1 MNMTYRMKEYSME
14 FIEVSISTTTQG
26 IDTLVSALEDIGV
39 RGFAIEDSAD
49 FNEFLETVTPHW
61 DYVDESLLKKREEPT
76 RVKIYPEK
84 NEQGQAL
91 IALLHTTLDELRRK
105 DVSGNLGTLELSFST
120 VRDEDWAN
128 NYKKYFKPFPLG
140 ERLLIKPSWEETDNP
155 ENRVILEIDPSSS
168 FGTGSHET
176 TRLCLEQIETCV
188 KPGSEVI
195 DMGCGSGI
203 LSVAALLFGA
213 SHVTC
218 VDIDEGCLGTTR
230 ENMERNGFGEECWDG
245 YCGNVLTMPWLDKK
259 VRAKQYD
266 VVLANIV
273 ADVLIAMAPLFA
285 SILKKGG
292 TLLCSGIIGPRA
304 EEVRGAL
311 EGAGLRV
318 LERREKNDWVLYKLT
333 I

>member
-1 MNMTYRMKEYSME
+1 ME
-14 FIEVSISTTTQG
+14 FIEVSISTTSQG
-26 IDTLVSALEDIGV
+26 IDTVVSALEDIGV

-61 DYVDESLLKKREEPT
+61 DYVDEDLMKLRDAPT
-76 RVKIYPEK
+76 KIKIYPEK
-84 NEQGQAL
+84 NEQGQAM
-91 IALLHTTLDELRRK
+91 IALLHTTLDELKRR
-105 DVSGNLGTLELSFST
+105 DVSENLGTLELSFST

-140 ERLLIKPSWEETDNP
+140 KKLLIKPSWEETDNP
-155 ENRVILEIDPSSS
+155 ENRVVLEIDPSSS

-176 TRLCLEQIETCV
+176 TRLCLEQIENCV
-188 KPGSEVI
+188 TPGCEVI

-203 LSVAALLFGA
+203 LSVAALLFKA
-213 SHVTC
+213 AHVTC
-218 VDIDEGCLGTTR
+218 IDIDEGCLHTTR
-230 ENMERNGFGEECWDG
+230 ENMERNGFADALWDG

-259 VRAKQYD
+259 VREKQYD

-285 SILKKGG
+285 AILKKGG

-304 EEVRGAL
+304 EEVRAAL
-311 EGAGLRV
+311 EKAGLTV
-318 LERREKNDWVLYKLT
+318 LEKHEKNDWVLYKLT